1 MALLEQLSTLVESL
15 TSALDCLPS
24 PSTLLPEEGISL
36 LSTKNELLISYLQDL
51 IFLIILKIRGISTL
65 SNESSPAQTLEEADS
80 LDDSV
85 VEKLVALRIY
95 LEKGI
100 RPLESR
106 LKYQLDKLLAAANEP
121 ASGLEINNGA
131 DSQEATAISLSDTDP
146 APPYHRNIHNK
157 DISVPSK
164 IAPLAHRPNP
174 ASILAPHK
182 DSTSRNAKVGLYRPP
197 HIMPTSMAPPSSQKE
212 RTQRARKSATLEEYV
227 REEMGDVPIAE
238 PSIGAGNGLRGKAAE
253 KARERADYE
262 EGRLVRLPSE
272 RGKKR
277 RVGGEDFF
285 GGVGLGDGFDLDLGG
300 GAKRVKRGGKGPE
313 EVLGAKWEKRKK
325 RGVSMGKRRRRS

>member
-1 MALLEQLSTLVESL
+1 MALPELLTTLVESL

-24 PSTLLPEEGISL
+24 SSTLLPEEGISL
-36 LSTKNELLISYLQDL
+36 LSTKNELLISYLQNL
-51 IFLIILKIRGISTL
+51 IFLVILKIRGLSTL
-65 SNESSPAQTLEEADS
+65 SNESSPAQPFGEADS
-80 LDDSV
+80 LDDFV

-106 LKYQLDKLLAAANEP
+106 LKYQLDKLLAEANEP
-121 ASGLEINNGA
+121 AVGLKINNGT
-131 DSQEATAISLSDTDP
+131 DSQKATAISLSDTDP
-146 APPYHRNIHNK
+146 VPRNYRNIPDE

-174 ASILAPHK
+174 ASLLAPRK
-182 DSTSRNAKVGLYRPP
+182 DSTSRNAKAGLYRPP
-197 HIMPTSMAPPSSQKE
+197 HIMPTSMAPPSSKKE
-212 RTQRARKSATLEEYV
+212 RTQRPRQSATLEEYV
-227 REEMGDVPIAE
+227 REEMGDGPVAE

-253 KARERADYE
+253 RARERADYE

-277 RVGGEDFF
+277 RVGAEDFF
-285 GGVGLGDGFDLDLGG
+285 GGVGLGDGFDLDLSG
-300 GAKRVKRGGKGPE
+300 GAKKVKRGEKGPE
-313 EVLGAKWEKRKK
+313 EILGEKWEKRKK
-325 RGVSMGKRRRRS
+325 KGVSMGKRRK

>member
-1 MALLEQLSTLVESL
+1 MALLEQLTTLVESL

-51 IFLIILKIRGISTL
+51 IFFIILKIRGISTL
-65 SNESSPAQTLEEADS
+65 SNESSPAQTFEEADS

-85 VEKLVALRIY
+85 VEKLVSLRIY

-131 DSQEATAISLSDTDP
+131 DSQKATAISLSDTDP
-146 APPYHRNIHNK
+146 VPPYYRNTPDE

-174 ASILAPHK
+174 ASLLAPHK
-182 DSTSRNAKVGLYRPP
+182 DSTSKNGKIGLYRPP
-197 HIMPTSMAPPSSQKE
+197 HIKPTSMAPPSSQKE
-212 RTQRARKSATLEEYV
+212 RTQRPRKSATLEEYV

-277 RVGGEDFF
+277 KVGGEDFF

-300 GAKRVKRGGKGPE
+300 GEKRVKRGGKGPE
-313 EVLGAKWEKRKK
+313 EVLGAKWEKRTK
-325 RGVSMGKRRRRS
+325 RGVSMGKRRR

>member
-1 MALLEQLSTLVESL
+1 MALPEQLTTLVESL

-24 PSTLLPEEGISL
+24 SSTLLPEEGISL
-36 LSTKNELLISYLQDL
+36 LSTKNELLISYLQNL
-51 IFLIILKIRGISTL
+51 IFLVILKIRGISNL
-65 SNESSPAQTLEEADS
+65 SNESLPAQSSEEADS

-131 DSQEATAISLSDTDP
+131 DSQKTTAISRSDKGLDP
-146 APPYHRNIHNK
+146 NYRNSPDG

-174 ASILAPHK
+174 ASLLAPYK
-182 DSTSRNAKVGLYRPP
+182 DSSSRNAKAGLYRPP
-197 HIMPTSMAPPSSQKE
+197 HIMPTSMAPPSSKKE
-212 RTQRARKSATLEEYV
+212 RTQRPRKFATLEEYV
-227 REEMGDVPIAE
+227 REEMGDVPVTE

-285 GGVGLGDGFDLDLGG
+285 GGVGLGDGFDLDLGD

-325 RGVSMGKRRRRS
+325 RGVSMGKRRE

>member
-1 MALLEQLSTLVESL
+1 MALPEQLTTLVESL

-24 PSTLLPEEGISL
+24 SSNLLPEEGISL
-36 LSTKNELLISYLQDL
+36 LSTKNELLISYLQNL
-51 IFLIILKIRGISTL
+51 IFLIILKIRGITAL
-65 SNESSPAQTLEEADS
+65 PNESSPAQTFEEADS

-106 LKYQLDKLLAAANEP
+106 LKYQLDKLFAVASEP
-121 ASGLEINNGA
+121 ASGLEINNGTN
-131 DSQEATAISLSDTDP
+131 SQKATAISRSDKDSV
-146 APPYHRNIHNK
+146 PPSHRDSPNE
-157 DISVPSK
+157 DIYVPSK

-174 ASILAPHK
+174 ASFIAPHK
-182 DSTSRNAKVGLYRPP
+182 DSTSRNAKAGLYRPP
-197 HIMPTSMAPPSSQKE
+197 HIMPTSMVPPSSKKE
-212 RTQRARKSATLEEYV
+212 RTQRPRKSATLEEYV
-227 REEMGDVPIAE
+227 REEMGDVPVAE
-238 PSIGAGNGLRGKAAE
+238 PSIGAGSGLRGKAAE
-253 KARERADYE
+253 KERERADYE

-277 RVGGEDFF
+277 KVGGEDFF
-285 GGVGLGDGFDLDLGG
+285 GGVDLADGFDLDLSS

-313 EVLGAKWEKRKK
+313 EVLGAKWEKRRK
-325 RGVSMGKRRRRS
+325 RGVSMGKRRK